1 MQRGGGGQAA
11 RMLPAWCAALP
22 DSCAKHVIVTK
33 TARSL
38 LAQRVEGLEA
48 REAIA
53 EHAQAVQA
61 LTSRARYLPAAK
73 SQGRKVVKYALPTSR
88 VSRVSSMFR
97 VQFFKPKMLAMA

>member
-38 LAQRVEGLEA
+38 LAGNETASSGWDASTVVVAAEVVAVAAVAAEGATCSAL
-48 REAIA
+48 
-53 EHAQAVQA
+53 QAPSFMA
-61 LTSRARYLPAAK
+61 HGPHPFPSRTQISA
-73 SQGRKVVKYALPTSR
+73 G
-88 VSRVSSMFR
+88 
-97 VQFFKPKMLAMA
+97 

>member
-38 LAQRVEGLEA
+38 LAGNETASSGWDVSTVAAAVAVVAVAAVAAEGATCSAL
-48 REAIA
+48 
-53 EHAQAVQA
+53 QAPSFMA
-61 LTSRARYLPAAK
+61 HGPHPFPSRTQISA
-73 SQGRKVVKYALPTSR
+73 G
-88 VSRVSSMFR
+88 
-97 VQFFKPKMLAMA
+97 